1 MPMSKVLQQI
11 RNENYQVFF
20 LRLNGSNS
28 PNLRERSPVRSIC
41 KRKYASTDL
50 RYMPTCHRSNMDMG
64 KGIME
69 EPAFKSSHDD
79 GSVAQV
85 FLLANSSSIYS
96 IYICH
101 GAHAAG

>member
-1 MPMSKVLQQI
+1 
-11 RNENYQVFF
+11 
-20 LRLNGSNS
+20 
-28 PNLRERSPVRSIC
+28 
-41 KRKYASTDL
+41 
-50 RYMPTCHRSNMDMG
+50 MDKG

-85 FLLANSSSIYS
+85 FLLANSSSICSIY